1 MSGQGSLRPGRSAQD
16 KLLARRRAE
25 RLVIERLLTASAG
38 TASAGA
44 VVRTVLA
51 CSRELSDAGVEHALA
66 EVLQSMATARMT
78 SMVRTA

>member
-1 MSGQGSLRPGRSAQD
+1 VTGQGSLRPGRSTQD
-16 KLLARRRAE
+16 TLLARRRAE
-25 RLVIERLLTASAG
+25 RLVIERLLTASVG

-51 CSRELSDAGVEHALA
+51 CSRELCDAGVEHGLA

-78 SMVRTA
+78 STARTA